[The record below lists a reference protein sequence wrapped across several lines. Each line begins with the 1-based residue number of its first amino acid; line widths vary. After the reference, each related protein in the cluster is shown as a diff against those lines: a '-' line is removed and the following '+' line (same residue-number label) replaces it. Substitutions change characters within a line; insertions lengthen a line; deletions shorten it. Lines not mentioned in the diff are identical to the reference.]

1 MLLWMTMA
9 GCVRQTG
16 GEQVT
21 FSATLVNEASW
32 EDGAWTD
39 SEGWTV
45 QLDTATACLG
55 PVYLWSEEPTLDVE
69 GWGALWSPLISTA
82 HAAAD
87 HFEAGFLRG
96 QVTEQ
101 APIDLIA
108 DQTAVLGEGVGLAGT
123 VRSAELWLEPP
134 GDGCPYSTTI
144 ALSGTAQRD
153 KTTVPFA
160 AALTFDD
167 DWIDTSTGDNPER
180 LRRMR
185 GLLTDL
191 TLADGGSLSVAI
203 DPTIWLDG
211 ADFAEL
217 LDTEPDDDGRHW
229 ITPDTQPGQVLYFR
243 LREVGSTGP
252 WAITWSTP

>member
-1 MLLWMTMA
+1 MLLWMIA
-9 GCVRQTG
+9 GCVRETG
-16 GEQVT
+16 GEQVA
-21 FSATLVNEASW
+21 FSATLVNAADW
-32 EDGAWTD
+32 DGGRWTD
-39 SEGWTV
+39 GSGWTV

-55 PVYLWSEEPTLDVE
+55 PVYLWSAEPTLDVE
-69 GWGALWSPLISTA
+69 GWSALWSPLISTA
-82 HAAAD
+82 HATAD
-87 HFEAGFLRG
+87 HFVAGFLRG

-101 APIDLIA
+101 APFDLLTE
-108 DQTAVLGEGVGLAGT
+108 QTAPLGDGVGLAGT

-134 GDGCPYSTTI
+134 GEGCPYDTTI
-144 ALSGTAQRD
+144 ALSGTAQSG
-153 KTTVPFA
+153 KTVVPFA

-167 DWIDTSTGDNPER
+167 DWIDASTGNYPER

-185 GLLTDL
+185 GLLTDF
-191 TLADGGSLSVAI
+191 TLAEGGSLLVEV

-217 LDTEPDDDGRHW
+217 LKTNPDDDGRYW

-252 WAITWSTP
+252 WAITWSNP